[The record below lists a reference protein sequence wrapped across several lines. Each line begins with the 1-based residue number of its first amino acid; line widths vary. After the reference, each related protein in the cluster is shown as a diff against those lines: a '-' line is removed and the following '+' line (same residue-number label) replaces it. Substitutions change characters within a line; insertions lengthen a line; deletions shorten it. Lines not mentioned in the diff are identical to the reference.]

1 MSSQEEAFVLERKM
15 IRLSLFSPLNARQ
28 FDSWGG
34 EEENRRLNSSCV
46 WARATYCATGG
57 ANSST

>member
-1 MSSQEEAFVLERKM
+1 MYSQEEAFVPESKI
-15 IRLSLFSPLNARQ
+15 IRPSLFSPLNARQ

-34 EEENRRLNSSCV
+34 EEESRLISSCA
-46 WARATYCATGG
+46 WARATYYATGG